1 VYLNENISGIQS
13 SEVLYSINSF
23 FSFLSRKIW
32 IILYCFALWN
42 SLVWLLWWCHLCH
55 SEYIYAVFF
64 IYNSLIQIFMMKP
77 LGVQFCKK
85 ALRLSPGNN
94 IYISLTWLLRIILIL
109 SGCNCSTVALCFT
122 GPVMGQSSAKT
133 EKSTLCKFKDEAFSE
148 LKL

>member
-1 VYLNENISGIQS
+1 MGYNPLKYFIQ
-13 SEVLYSINSF
+13 LTLF

-32 IILYCFALWN
+32 IILYCFALWK

-55 SEYIYAVFF
+55 SEYIYVVFF

-85 ALRLSPGNN
+85 GLRLSPGNN
-94 IYISLTWLLRIILIL
+94 ICISLNWLLRIVLIL
-109 SGCNCSTVALCFT
+109 CDCNCSTVALCFT

-133 EKSTLCKFKDEAFSE
+133 KIKHIV
-148 LKL
+148 